1 MPRRSSFDPFSA
13 AAQQSTAIPSNAT
26 GSPRNSRTCGASASP
41 PPHRATLNRA
51 REGVSSLQQ
60 LLDREI
66 NNLSMP
72 SALSGSACAS
82 SSLPS
87 ASARERAASEALS
100 ACASAK
106 KPEDQ
111 QPVVLAAAKE
121 EEDLRDAYD
130 EAAAAGGGAGNMHA
144 GCSVEKVAQKS
155 GEGALSVVKYLTL
168 GT

>member
-1 MPRRSSFDPFSA
+1 MLRRSSFDPFSA
-13 AAQQSTAIPSNAT
+13 AAQQSTAMPSNAT

-41 PPHRATLNRA
+41 PAHRA

-87 ASARERAASEALS
+87 ASARERAALS

-106 KPEDQ
+106 KPEEQ
-111 QPVVLAAAKE
+111 QPVVVAAAKE
-121 EEDLRDAYD
+121 EEDLRDASWRD
-130 EAAAAGGGAGNMHA
+130 EAAGCGGAGAMRA

-155 GEGALSVVKYLTL
+155 VEGAL
-168 GT
+168 

>member
-1 MPRRSSFDPFSA
+1 M
-13 AAQQSTAIPSNAT
+13 PSNST
-26 GSPRNSRTCGASASP
+26 GSLKNSHTCGASASLRP
-41 PPHRATLNRA
+41 RA

-87 ASARERAASEALS
+87 ASERERAALS
-100 ACASAK
+100 ACVSAK
-106 KPEDQ
+106 KPEEQ

-130 EAAAAGGGAGNMHA
+130 EGAAAAGRCGG
-144 GCSVEKVAQKS
+144 GCSVEKVSSFDAQKS
-155 GEGALSVVKYLTL
+155 VEGALYLAL
-168 GT
+168 MRRNHLKVLSM

>member
-1 MPRRSSFDPFSA
+1 M
-13 AAQQSTAIPSNAT
+13 
-26 GSPRNSRTCGASASP
+26 
-41 PPHRATLNRA
+41 
-51 REGVSSLQQ
+51 SSLQQ

-87 ASARERAASEALS
+87 ASARESAALS
-100 ACASAK
+100 ACASAE

-111 QPVVLAAAKE
+111 QPVVLADAKE
-121 EEDLRDAYD
+121 DEDLRDAYD
-130 EAAAAGGGAGNMHA
+130 EAAAAAGGAGNMRA

-155 GEGALSVVKYLTL
+155 VEGALSVVKYLTL

>member
-1 MPRRSSFDPFSA
+1 MLRRSSFDPFSA
-13 AAQQSTAIPSNAT
+13 AAQQSTAMPSNAT
-26 GSPRNSRTCGASASP
+26 GSPRNSRTCGAIASP
-41 PPHRATLNRA
+41 RPRV

-87 ASARERAASEALS
+87 ASARERAALS

-106 KPEDQ
+106 KPEEQ
-111 QPVVLAAAKE
+111 QPVVVAAAKE
-121 EEDLRDAYD
+121 EEDLRDASWRD
-130 EAAAAGGGAGNMHA
+130 EAAGCGGAGAMRA

-155 GEGALSVVKYLTL
+155 VEGAL
-168 GT
+168 

>member
-1 MPRRSSFDPFSA
+1 M
-13 AAQQSTAIPSNAT
+13 
-26 GSPRNSRTCGASASP
+26 
-41 PPHRATLNRA
+41 
-51 REGVSSLQQ
+51 SSLQQ

>member
-1 MPRRSSFDPFSA
+1 MPRRSSFDPFNA

-26 GSPRNSRTCGASASP
+26 GSPGNSRTFGASASP
-41 PPHRATLNRA
+41 PPHRATLIRA

-72 SALSGSACAS
+72 SALSGSACS
-82 SSLPS
+82 PSSLPYP
-87 ASARERAASEALS
+87 SAREGAALS

-106 KPEDQ
+106 KPEEQ
-111 QPVVLAAAKE
+111 QPVGLAAAKE

-130 EAAAAGGGAGNMHA
+130 EAAAAAGGAGNMRA
-144 GCSVEKVAQKS
+144 GCSLEKVAQKS
-155 GEGALSVVKYLTL
+155 VEGALSVVKYLTL